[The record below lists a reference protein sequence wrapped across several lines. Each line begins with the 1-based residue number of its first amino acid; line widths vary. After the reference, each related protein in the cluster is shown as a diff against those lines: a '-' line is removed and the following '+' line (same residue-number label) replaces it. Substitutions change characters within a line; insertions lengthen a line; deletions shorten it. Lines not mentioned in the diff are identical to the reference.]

1 MKKLAVA
8 AAAFLLAGNL
18 HAAPASPQSV
28 EAVLEVTRVQ
38 SMLNTMYANLEPMM
52 RQAMQQSVGGR
63 TVSAEEQRLLDALPA
78 KFAALMREELAW
90 EKLKPLYVQ
99 VYAES
104 FEQEEIDAL
113 LVFYRSPAG
122 QALIAKM
129 PVVMQKSMTLV
140 QGQMQS
146 FLPRMQ
152 KAIDEAM
159 AEAKKQK

>member
-8 AAAFLLAGNL
+8 AAALLLSGAL

-28 EAVLEVTRVQ
+28 EAVLEVTRVEA
-38 SMLNTMYANLEPMM
+38 MLNTMYANLEPMM

-63 TVSAEEQRLLDALPA
+63 KVTAEEQRLLDALPG
-78 KFAALMREELAW
+78 KFAALMREEMAW

-104 FEQEEIDAL
+104 FDQEEIDAL

-122 QALIAKM
+122 QALIGKM
-129 PVVMQKSMTLV
+129 PVVMQKSMALV

-159 AEAKKQK
+159 AEAKK